1 MAGTLTIRCLRPGG
15 GAFVVDGGRPGYR
28 ARGIAG
34 GGAADFRA
42 QSAAN
47 RLLGQ
52 PDRYTCLELTLAG
65 GHWLLSGKGQFV
77 LTGADM
83 NWRLN
88 GRLLESYT
96 VHYLEG
102 DGLLTGTMATKG
114 LRGYLAVSGQW
125 QLPEILG
132 SSETGLPGLSDI
144 SKGWT
149 TSIRWEEEARY
160 QADLDVHRHFPAT
173 PQFLSVAPGPEWD
186 WLGAVQ
192 QAAILNESY
201 RVSPRSSRQGIRL
214 DSQLPAWNLPSL
226 ISSPVLPG
234 TIQLTP
240 AGPILLGPEAQ
251 TVGGYPRIL
260 LASDAEN
267 LAAVFQVG
275 IGGEL
280 RFKHPETG
288 QR

>member
-1 MAGTLTIRCLRPGG
+1 MAGTLTIRCLRTGG

-28 ARGIAG
+28 AQGIAS

-42 QSAAN
+42 QGAAN

-52 PDRYTCLELTLAG
+52 PNRSTCLEFTLVG

-96 VHYLEG
+96 VHYLDG
-102 DGLLTGTMATKG
+102 DGLLTGTMAARG
-114 LRGYLAVSGQW
+114 LRSYLAILGEW
-125 QLPEILG
+125 ELPQILG
-132 SSETGLPGLSDI
+132 SAEIGLPDTSAITAD
-144 SKGWT
+144 WT
-149 TSIRWEEEARY
+149 TSVRWKKEAPY
-160 QADLDVHRHFPAT
+160 QADLDVHLHFPSA
-173 PQFLSVAPGPEWD
+173 PHILSVAPGPEWD
-186 WLGAVQ
+186 WLTTAQ
-192 QAAILNESY
+192 QVAILQQTY
-201 RVSPRSSRQGIRL
+201 LVSPDSSRQGIRL
-214 DSQLPAWNLPSL
+214 TSQLPVWNLPSL

-234 TIQLTP
+234 TVQLTS

-251 TVGGYPRIL
+251 TVGGYPRVL
-260 LASDAEN
+260 LATAADN
-267 LAAVFQVG
+267 LAAAFQVG

-280 RFKHPETG
+280 QFRILE
-288 QR
+288 

>member
-15 GAFVVDGGRPGYR
+15 GAFIVDGGRPGYR
-28 ARGIAG
+28 ASGIAS

-42 QSAAN
+42 QAAAN

-52 PDRYTCLELTLAG
+52 PASSTCFEITLVG

-96 VHYLEG
+96 VHYLDG

-114 LRGYLAVSGQW
+114 LRSYLA
-125 QLPEILG
+125 ILG
-132 SSETGLPGLSDI
+132 EWDLPQMLGSAESGLPGIPII
-144 SKGWT
+144 SANWAA
-149 TSIRWEEEARY
+149 SVRWKKEAPY
-160 QADLDVHRHFPAT
+160 QADLDVHRHFPST
-173 PQFLSVAPGPEWD
+173 PQVLSVIPGPEWD
-186 WLGAVQ
+186 WLTAAQ
-192 QAAILNESY
+192 QVALIQQTFL
-201 RVSPRSSRQGIRL
+201 VSPDSSRQGIRL
-214 DSQLPAWNLPSL
+214 TSQLPAWDLPSL

-234 TIQLTP
+234 TVQLTS

-251 TVGGYPRIL
+251 TVGGYPRVL
-260 LASDAEN
+260 LVTAADD
-267 LAAVFQVG
+267 LAVAFQVG
-275 IGGEL
+275 IGGEI
-280 RFKHPETG
+280 RFI
-288 QR
+288 QA